1 MKNKFEKFPNSHTKE
16 IPKIHPRQ
24 KAQEKL
30 YTRIQSGIY
39 KGKKL
44 LLPSLQTTRS
54 TKNIVKACVF
64 NVLQKQLQGGIF
76 IEAFGGSALMAALA
90 LSNGAVKAYAIE
102 LDKKAYH
109 IALHN
114 AKMFNGNLIV
124 LNGDTFK
131 LLGTLIEKLQ
141 NAFVLYFDPPF
152 HIRQGFEDVYERIYT
167 LIKKLDLHKAFSII
181 IEHSSNVK
189 TPQILEHFTR
199 TKLKKFGTTSLS
211 FYYSLNNSLQ
221 ERVCE

>member
-114 AKMFNGNLIV
+114 AKRRGAGSVFLHPIV
-124 LNGDTFK
+124 
-131 LLGTLIEKLQ
+131 
-141 NAFVLYFDPPF
+141 
-152 HIRQGFEDVYERIYT
+152 
-167 LIKKLDLHKAFSII
+167 KKL
-181 IEHSSNVK
+181 
-189 TPQILEHFTR
+189 
-199 TKLKKFGTTSLS
+199 
-211 FYYSLNNSLQ
+211 
-221 ERVCE
+221 